1 MARVITAPHTFL
13 RRFVEVETRAAL
25 AIIGAAAL
33 GVALASLPIGDD
45 VVRAVTT
52 SHVRGVVSE
61 IAVCGFFLLIGLEL
75 RREAAHGA
83 LSGSVARI
91 AAIAAAVGMAIP
103 ATIYLLAAPSG
114 ARPGWVAVVATDI
127 AVASAVA
134 LLGVPTDPARVLLL
148 TVAIFDDIG
157 AVAALAAFGGHA
169 PSFVWLP
176 VIVALVVGYAWA
188 ARRFRLGGLAAVA
201 TTVAAC
207 ALALHAGF
215 HPSLAAFAVGFLVPR
230 NGGDSDAEPVDE
242 RIERRLHPW
251 IAGLLLPAFVL
262 LQTLVPVQLRPGSP
276 ASLILVTV
284 VAIIVGKTIGV
295 AGVLAITRRRH
306 GISLTECL
314 AIGFAAAAAL
324 TVALIGV
331 DATLHGTRFAQP
343 VSLGVL
349 VATTVAGAAG
359 ISVGRLAT
367 RRANRPSRAGDHTTA
382 PR

>member
-1 MARVITAPHTFL
+1 MARVIGAPHAFL

-25 AIIGAAAL
+25 AIIVAAVL
-33 GVALASLPIGDD
+33 GVTLASLPIGDD
-45 VVRAVTT
+45 VVRIVTT

-91 AAIAAAVGMAIP
+91 AALAAAVGMALP
-103 ATIYLLAAPSG
+103 AAIYLAAAPAG

-134 LLGVPTDPARVLLL
+134 LLGVPTEPARILLL

-157 AVAALAAFGGHA
+157 AVAALAVFGGHA
-169 PSFVWLP
+169 PSFMWLP
-176 VIVALVVGYAWA
+176 VIVAVVVGYAWT
-188 ARRFRLGGLAAVA
+188 ARRYRLGGLVAVGVA
-201 TTVAAC
+201 VAAC

-215 HPSLAAFAVGFLVPR
+215 HPSLAAFAVGFVVPR
-230 NGGDSDAEPVDE
+230 GAGHTGTEPVDE

-262 LQTLVPVQLRPGSP
+262 LQTLVPVHLRPGSP
-276 ASLILVTV
+276 AALIVVTI
-284 VAIIVGKTIGV
+284 VAIVVGKTVGV
-295 AGVLAITRRRH
+295 AGVLAVTRRRH
-306 GISLTECL
+306 GISLTECV

-331 DATLHGTRFAQP
+331 DATLHGSRFAQP
-343 VSLGVL
+343 VALGVL
-349 VATTVAGAAG
+349 AATTVAGAAG

-367 RRANRPSRAGDHTTA
+367 RRASRPSRAGARTTA

>member
-1 MARVITAPHTFL
+1 MARVIAAPYAFL

-25 AIIGAAAL
+25 AIVVAAVL
-33 GVALASLPIGDD
+33 GVTLASLPIGDD
-45 VVRAVTT
+45 IVRAVTT

-61 IAVCGFFLLIGLEL
+61 VAVCGFFLLIGLEL

-83 LSGSVARI
+83 LSGSVARVAALA
-91 AAIAAAVGMAIP
+91 AAIGMAAP
-103 ATIYLLAAPSG
+103 AVIYLLAAPAG
-114 ARPGWVAVVATDI
+114 ARHGWVAVVATDI

-134 LLGVPTDPARVLLL
+134 LLGVPTEPARVLLL
-148 TVAIFDDIG
+148 TIAIFDDIG
-157 AVAALAAFGGHA
+157 AVAALAVFGGHA
-169 PSFVWLP
+169 PAYGWLP
-176 VIVALVVGYAWA
+176 VIVALIGGYAWA
-188 ARRFRLGGLAAVA
+188 ARRFRLGGFTAVA
-201 TTVAAC
+201 VTVAAC

-230 NGGDSDAEPVDE
+230 DAGPAEREPLDE
-242 RIERRLHPW
+242 RIEGRLHPW

-262 LQTLVPVQLRPGSP
+262 LQTLVPIQLRPGSP
-276 ASLILVTV
+276 ASLIAITV
-284 VAIIVGKTIGV
+284 IAILVGKTVGV
-295 AGVLAITRRRH
+295 AGVLAITRRSH

-349 VATTVAGAAG
+349 AATAVAGVAG

-367 RRANRPSRAGDHTTA
+367 RRASRPSPAGARTR
-382 PR
+382 PRR